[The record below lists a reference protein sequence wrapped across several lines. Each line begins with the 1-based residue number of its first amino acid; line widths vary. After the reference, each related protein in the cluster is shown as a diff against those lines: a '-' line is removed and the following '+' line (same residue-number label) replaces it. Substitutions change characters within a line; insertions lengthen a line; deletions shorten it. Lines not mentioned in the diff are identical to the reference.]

1 MLIVA
6 DSVTS
11 VGVLVL
17 VGSIDNTSAAAGTTA
32 ADDVRVGVATENASQ
47 TEDVPAKAT
56 KTTTSGNNLILVKCM
71 QQIRGLGTLEAPAI
85 LPPLL

>member
-47 TEDVPAKAT
+47 TEDVQAEAT
-56 KTTTSGNNLILVKCM
+56 RNTSRNNLILV
-71 QQIRGLGTLEAPAI
+71 
-85 LPPLL
+85 